1 MNICEE
7 YAALLDLYVDGELT
21 AEDMARVQTHL
32 DRCPACR
39 AYVDDVLAI
48 RAAFPDVED
57 TVLPQGFHA
66 SVMAAVAADAA
77 RETSKAADDKA
88 ETSNAAG
95 AKAADDKAPRAKQRR
110 RGAWASMLPLAAAC
124 LAVVVAVEGGV
135 MNASSG
141 KSAAPAAGYAQSVER
156 AAMAPA
162 AAAPESEAAADVQ
175 SEESREVTYGADA
188 PAFAAPPAAPMAPA
202 PAAMDVSDPA
212 DAKTSGE
219 NTDKQPTVFTAA
231 AQAPEVALGD
241 YFAVVHLTGDAARA
255 DALAGLEPVA
265 LADGRRGYELDRTQY
280 EALLRELGGKG
291 AQPETEEFDTA
302 SETALAVVEE

>member
-7 YAALLDLYVDGELT
+7 YAALLDLYVDGELA

-48 RAAFPDVED
+48 RAAFPNVED

-77 RETSKAADDKA
+77 RET
-88 ETSNAAG
+88 
-95 AKAADDKAPRAKQRR
+95 AKAADAKAIDAKSETSKTADHKAPCAKQRR

-124 LAVVVAVEGGV
+124 LAVVVLVEGGV
-135 MNASSG
+135 LNSASG

-162 AAAPESEAAADVQ
+162 AAPESEAAADVQ
-175 SEESREVTYGADA
+175 SEEPREVTDMAA
-188 PAFAAPPAAPMAPA
+188 SPAPPAAPMAHA

-219 NTDKQPTVFTAA
+219 SADNQPSVFTAA
-231 AQAPEVALGD
+231 AQALEAALGD

>member
-7 YAALLDLYVDGELT
+7 YAALLDLYVDGELA

-39 AYVDDVLAI
+39 AYVDDSLAI
-48 RAAFPDVED
+48 RAAFPDAED
-57 TVLPQGFHA
+57 TVLPQGFHD

-77 RETSKAADDKA
+77 RET
-88 ETSNAAG
+88 
-95 AKAADDKAPRAKQRR
+95 AKAADAKAIDAKSETSKTADHKAPRAKQRR
-110 RGAWASMLPLAAAC
+110 KGAWASMLPLAAAC
-124 LAVVVAVEGGV
+124 LAVVVLVEGGV
-135 MNASSG
+135 LNSASG

-156 AAMAPA
+156 AAMAP

-188 PAFAAPPAAPMAPA
+188 PASAAPSAAPMAPA

-219 NTDKQPTVFTAA
+219 SADNQPSVFTAA
-231 AQAPEVALGD
+231 AQAL
-241 YFAVVHLTGDAARA
+241 
-255 DALAGLEPVA
+255 
-265 LADGRRGYELDRTQY
+265 
-280 EALLRELGGKG
+280 
-291 AQPETEEFDTA
+291 
-302 SETALAVVEE
+302 

>member
-77 RETSKAADDKA
+77 AEASKVADAKA
-88 ETSNAAG
+88 ETS
-95 AKAADDKAPRAKQRR
+95 ADTNTVGDKAPRAKKRR

-124 LAVVVAVEGGV
+124 LAVVVLVEGGV
-135 MNASSG
+135 MNGASE

-156 AAMAPA
+156 AAMAAA
-162 AAAPESEAAADVQ
+162 AAAPEYGTEADAQ
-175 SEESREVTYGADA
+175 SEEPREVTDMADA
-188 PAFAAPPAAPMAPA
+188 PSSAAPPAAPMVPA
-202 PAAMDVSDPA
+202 PAAADVSGSS
-212 DAKTSGE
+212 DAKTNGE
-219 NTDKQPTVFTAA
+219 TADKQPTVFTAS
-231 AQAPEVALGD
+231 AQAPEAALGD